1 MNMFN
6 LESSI
11 AEWRRQML
19 AAGIKMPVPLDEL
32 EIHLREEIAQQVKSR
47 ISAQEAFADAVQQI
61 GKADLMKNEFEKV
74 DGAKELRAWE
84 RIQIIFFAGL
94 GVISSFIAAVIIFK
108 PGGFSAATLAEQMS
122 GLAAVAVMILLAGG
136 GYLGCGFFP
145 VILTKR
151 MRDAIC
157 NSSGVLLV
165 IWWAI
170 FFNVILTRFDFTM
183 SQLFVTIFWGFGVPF
198 GVFAGFVTGLEKAAR
213 RNSAMASL

>member
-1 MNMFN
+1 MFD
-6 LESSI
+6 LEQAI
-11 AEWRRQML
+11 AGWRAQML
-19 AAGIKMPVPLDEL
+19 AAGIKTPVPLEEL
-32 EIHLREEIAQQVKSR
+32 EIHLREEIERQKKSGL
-47 ISAQEAFADAVQQI
+47 SEQTSFEAAFQQI
-61 GKADLMKNEFEKV
+61 GKANMLKNEFEKV
-74 DGAKELRAWE
+74 DGAKELRPWKQ
-84 RIQIIFFAGL
+84 IQIIFFAGL
-94 GVISSFIAAVIIFK
+94 GVISLFIAACVIFK
-108 PGGFSAATLAEQMS
+108 PGGFSEATLAEQMS

-145 VILTKR
+145 VILNKR

-165 IWWAI
+165 IWWVI

-198 GVFAGFVTGLEKAAR
+198 GAFAGFVTGLEKIAR